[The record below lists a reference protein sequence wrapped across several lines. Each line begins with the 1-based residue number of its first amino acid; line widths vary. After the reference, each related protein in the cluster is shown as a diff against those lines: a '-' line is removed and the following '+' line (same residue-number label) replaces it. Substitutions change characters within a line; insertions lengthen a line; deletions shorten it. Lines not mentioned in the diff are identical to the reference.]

1 MNIPGKL
8 LLASAALACIPA
20 LSSATDTSWP
30 EKPIRFVVPYPPGG
44 PTDLMARLIAE
55 PLAQKLGTAVVVE
68 NKAGASGNIG
78 STDVAKTKPDGYTIL
93 LAASGNMSVNQALF
107 KSLSYDPIKD
117 LDSIIQISRFPLV
130 LEVKSDSPVKSVADY
145 IAYAKANPGKV
156 TFGSAGNGT
165 PQHLGGELFK
175 SVTQTD
181 MQHVPYRGA
190 GPALTDLMGGHIF
203 SMFDILGSSM
213 QYIRNGNFQPL
224 AVTTAK
230 RSSQLPDV
238 PTMQEQGIDGFDYF
252 AWHGIVTTAG
262 TPKPV
267 IEKYNTA
274 LNEIFADPEFAKRWE
289 EIGSDVVGGT
299 PEEFDA
305 LVLSEAERLGG
316 IIRNL
321 GIQLD

>member
-20 LSSATDTSWP
+20 LSSAADTSWP

-78 STDVAKTKPDGYTIL
+78 STDVARAKPDGYTIL